1 MATTDVGYA
10 PDDEITT
17 TMRTITQV
25 SREAFTAGV
34 TSERERIIAMLETE
48 CECDHDYRC
57 TYHFVITAIKKV
69 ADK

>member
-25 SREAFTAGV
+25 SREAFTSGV
-34 TSERERIIAMLETE
+34 TAERKRILEVLESE

-57 TYHFVITAIKKV
+57 TYHRAITIIKGDIK
-69 ADK
+69 